1 MIAMIGAIGL
11 IFCIFVMPFTQY
23 AKDRINDRF
32 DHTMVY
38 IYMFFMW
45 LTIIGAFL
53 RIWLRPVLYAAP
65 ARSSRSKA
73 ASLRYVI
80 YAVPHTST
88 TNHYRIK
95 KPFTKIDTH
104 SKPSLAHTGVGRPRQ
119 RSTNWLDICCASQT
133 GAPRC
138 SRQQCKC

>member
-53 RIWLRPVLYAAP
+53 RI
-65 ARSSRSKA
+65 
-73 ASLRYVI
+73 
-80 YAVPHTST
+80 
-88 TNHYRIK
+88 
-95 KPFTKIDTH
+95 
-104 SKPSLAHTGVGRPRQ
+104 
-119 RSTNWLDICCASQT
+119 
-133 GAPRC
+133 
-138 SRQQCKC
+138 